1 MKHERGVAAGSRQA
15 ASAILW
21 PSLHRRERPVNE
33 EHEKQEER
41 EVPEATGQS
50 SLSRGFVVGL
60 LALGVLLGF
69 SIGLLVV
76 GSGFTGFTG
85 PSVLFDQDLVTE
97 LFDRASPAVVEL
109 DVSLGFGIGSGGTGS
124 GFFVDREGRIVTSN
138 HVVDS
143 ARTVRVRLHDGRTL
157 EATKLGNS
165 PADDLALLQVDP
177 AEVSGIDPLPLADS
191 LEVVPGQMA
200 VAIGSPFRNFNSV
213 TVGVVSGR
221 GRAPVSAIDR
231 PIPDMIQT
239 DAPLNS
245 GNSGGPLLNSSGEV
259 IGVNS
264 SIRTSPFQGMD
275 EFRIGFAVPSNTL
288 EDLLPQLIVA
298 EEVRRPWLGIS
309 SRPISADLMED
320 LGIPSGIAIASVFND
335 SPAQSIG
342 LEPFRTVRGDIQG
355 DVITAVDGRP
365 VSSVDEMVSY
375 FNTLLPGHTITLTVY
390 RETGTIDLDATLAPW
405 PDT

>member
-1 MKHERGVAAGSRQA
+1 M
-15 ASAILW
+15 
-21 PSLHRRERPVNE
+21 NE
-33 EHEKQEER
+33 EQERQEER
-41 EVPEATGQS
+41 VVPESSGQS

-69 SIGLLVV
+69 SIGLLVA
-76 GSGFTGFTG
+76 GRGLTG
-85 PSVLFDQDLVTE
+85 PPILFDQDLVTE
-97 LFDRASPAVVEL
+97 LYDRASPAVVEL
-109 DVSLGFGIGSGGTGS
+109 DVSMGFGIDSGTGS
-124 GFFVDREGRIVTSN
+124 GFLVDREGHIVTSN
-138 HVVDS
+138 HVVDA
-143 ARTVRVRLHDGRTL
+143 ARTVRVKLHDGRTL

-221 GRAPVSAIDR
+221 ERSPVSEIAR

-264 SIRTSPFQGMD
+264 SVKTSPFQSA
-275 EFRIGFAVPSNTL
+275 EEYRIGFAVPSNTL
-288 EDLLPQLIVA
+288 QDLLPQLVVA

-309 SRPISADLMED
+309 SRPLSADLMED
-320 LGIPSGIAIASVFND
+320 LGIPAGIAIASVFNN

-342 LEPFRTVRGDIQG
+342 LEPFSTLRGDVRG

-375 FNTLLPGHTITLTVY
+375 FNTLMPGHTITLTVY
-390 RETGTIDLDATLAPW
+390 RDEGTIDLDATLAPW

>member
-1 MKHERGVAAGSRQA
+1 
-15 ASAILW
+15 
-21 PSLHRRERPVNE
+21 VNE

-41 EVPEATGQS
+41 EVPEAAGQS
-50 SLSRGFVVGL
+50 SMSRGFVVGL

-355 DVITAVDGRP
+355 DVITAVDGNP
-365 VSSVDEMVSY
+365 VSSVDQMVSY

-390 RETGTIDLDATLAPW
+390 RDESTIDLDATLAPW

>member
-1 MKHERGVAAGSRQA
+1 M
-15 ASAILW
+15 
-21 PSLHRRERPVNE
+21 NE

-41 EVPEATGQS
+41 EVPEAAGQS

-69 SIGLLVV
+69 SIGLLVA
-76 GSGFTGFTG
+76 GGGLTG
-85 PSVLFDQDLVTE
+85 PSVLYDQDLVTE

-143 ARTVRVRLHDGRTL
+143 ARTVRVRLHDGREL

-177 AEVSGIDPLPLADS
+177 AEVSDIEPLPLADS
-191 LEVVPGQMA
+191 FEVVPGQMA
-200 VAIGSPFRNFNSV
+200 VAIGSPFRNLNSV

-221 GRAPVSAIDR
+221 NRAPVSAIAR

-355 DVITAVDGRP
+355 DVITAVDGNP
-365 VSSVDEMVSY
+365 VSSVDQMVSY

-390 RETGTIDLDATLAPW
+390 RDESTIDLDATLAPW

>member
-1 MKHERGVAAGSRQA
+1 M
-15 ASAILW
+15 
-21 PSLHRRERPVNE
+21 
-33 EHEKQEER
+33 
-41 EVPEATGQS
+41 
-50 SLSRGFVVGL
+50 GL

-69 SIGLLVV
+69 AIGLLVA
-76 GSGFTGFTG
+76 GGGWTA
-85 PSVLFDQDLVTE
+85 PSPLFDQDLVTE

-264 SIRTSPFQGMD
+264 SIRTSPFQGAD

-355 DVITAVDGRP
+355 DVITAVDGNP
-365 VSSVDEMVSY
+365 VSSVDQMVSY

-390 RETGTIDLDATLAPW
+390 RDESTIDLDATLAPW

>member
-1 MKHERGVAAGSRQA
+1 M
-15 ASAILW
+15 
-21 PSLHRRERPVNE
+21 NE

-41 EVPEATGQS
+41 GVPESSGQS

-69 SIGLLVV
+69 SIGLLVA
-76 GSGFTGFTG
+76 GSGLTG
-85 PSVLFDQDLVTE
+85 PSILFDEDHVME
-97 LFDRASPAVVEL
+97 LYDRASPAVVEL
-109 DVSLGFGIGSGGTGS
+109 DVSLGFGINSGGSGS

-138 HVVDS
+138 HVVDA

-200 VAIGSPFRNFNSV
+200 VAIGSPFRNLNSV

-221 GRAPVSAIDR
+221 ERAPVSELSR

-245 GNSGGPLLNSSGEV
+245 GNSGGPLLNSRGEV

-264 SIRTSPFQGMD
+264 SVRTSPFQGAE

-309 SRPISADLMED
+309 SRPLSADLMED
-320 LGIPSGIAIASVFND
+320 LDIPAGIAIATVFND

-342 LEPFRTVRGDIQG
+342 LEPFSTLRGDVRG

-375 FNTLLPGHTITLTVY
+375 FNTLMPGHTITLTVY
-390 RETGTIDLDATLAPW
+390 RDEGTIDLDATLAPW

>member
-1 MKHERGVAAGSRQA
+1 M
-15 ASAILW
+15 
-21 PSLHRRERPVNE
+21 NE

-355 DVITAVDGRP
+355 DVITAVDGNP
-365 VSSVDEMVSY
+365 VSSVDQMVSY

-390 RETGTIDLDATLAPW
+390 RDESTIDLDATLAPW

>member
-1 MKHERGVAAGSRQA
+1 M
-15 ASAILW
+15 
-21 PSLHRRERPVNE
+21 NE
-33 EHEKQEER
+33 EHEER
-41 EVPEATGQS
+41 GVPEAAGQS

-69 SIGLLVV
+69 SIGLLVA
-76 GSGFTGFTG
+76 GSGFTGLAG
-85 PSVLFDQDLVTE
+85 PPALFDEDLVTE

-109 DVSLGFGIGSGGTGS
+109 DVALAFSNGSGTGS
-124 GFFVDREGRIVTSN
+124 GFFVDREGHIVTNN

-143 ARTVRVRLHDGRTL
+143 ARAIRVRLHDGRML

-191 LEVVPGQMA
+191 LEVVPGQLA

-221 GRAPVSAIDR
+221 GRAPVSALAR

-264 SIRTSPFQGMD
+264 SIKTSPFQGMD

-288 EDLLPQLIVA
+288 ENLLPQLVVA

-309 SRPISADLMED
+309 SRPISAELMED
-320 LGIPSGIAIASVFND
+320 LGIPAGIAIASVFDD

-342 LEPFRTVRGDIQG
+342 LEPFSTLRGDVQG

-375 FNTLLPGHTITLTVY
+375 FNTLLPGHTITLTIY
-390 RETGTIDLDATLAPW
+390 RDMDTIDLDATLAPW

>member
-1 MKHERGVAAGSRQA
+1 M
-15 ASAILW
+15 
-21 PSLHRRERPVNE
+21 NE

-41 EVPEATGQS
+41 EVPEAAGQS

-69 SIGLLVV
+69 SIGLLVA
-76 GSGFTGFTG
+76 GGGLTG
-85 PSVLFDQDLVTE
+85 PSVLYDQDLVME

-143 ARTVRVRLHDGRTL
+143 ARTVRVRLHDGREL

-177 AEVSGIDPLPLADS
+177 AEVSDIEPLPLADS
-191 LEVVPGQMA
+191 FEVVPGQMA
-200 VAIGSPFRNFNSV
+200 VAIGSPFRNLNSV

-221 GRAPVSAIDR
+221 SRAPVSAIAR

-355 DVITAVDGRP
+355 DVITAVDGNP
-365 VSSVDEMVSY
+365 VSSVDQMVSY

-390 RETGTIDLDATLAPW
+390 RDESTIDLDATLAPW

>member
-1 MKHERGVAAGSRQA
+1 M
-15 ASAILW
+15 
-21 PSLHRRERPVNE
+21 NE

-41 EVPEATGQS
+41 GVPEATGQS

-69 SIGLLVV
+69 SIGLLVA

-109 DVSLGFGIGSGGTGS
+109 DVSLGSGIGSGGSGS

-355 DVITAVDGRP
+355 DVITAVDGNP
-365 VSSVDEMVSY
+365 VSSVDQMVSY

-390 RETGTIDLDATLAPW
+390 RNTGTIDLDATLAPW

>member
-1 MKHERGVAAGSRQA
+1 M
-15 ASAILW
+15 
-21 PSLHRRERPVNE
+21 NE
-33 EHEKQEER
+33 EHDRQEEQQA
-41 EVPEATGQS
+41 PEAAGQS

-69 SIGLLVV
+69 SIGLLVA
-76 GSGFTGFTG
+76 GSGLTG
-85 PSVLFDQDLVTE
+85 PNILFDQDLVTE

-109 DVSLGFGIGSGGTGS
+109 DVSTGFGINSGGSGS

-177 AEVSGIDPLPLADS
+177 SEVSGIDPLPLADS

-221 GRAPVSAIDR
+221 GRAPVSEISR

-245 GNSGGPLLNSSGEV
+245 GNSGGPLLNSKGEV

-264 SIRTSPFQGMD
+264 SVMTSPFQGAD

-288 EDLLPQLIVA
+288 ENLLPQLIVA

-309 SRPISADLMED
+309 SRPISAEVMED
-320 LGIPSGIAIASVFND
+320 LDIPSGIAIASVFND
-335 SPAQSIG
+335 SPAESIG
-342 LEPFRTVRGDIQG
+342 LEPFRTVRGDVQG

-365 VSSVDEMVSY
+365 VSSVDQMVSY
-375 FNTLLPGHTITLTVY
+375 FNTLMPGHTITLTVY
-390 RETGTIDLDATLAPW
+390 RDEGTIDLDATLAPW

>member
-1 MKHERGVAAGSRQA
+1 M
-15 ASAILW
+15 
-21 PSLHRRERPVNE
+21 NE

-41 EVPEATGQS
+41 EVPEAAGQS

-69 SIGLLVV
+69 SIGLLVA
-76 GSGFTGFTG
+76 GGGLTG
-85 PSVLFDQDLVTE
+85 PSVLYDQDLVME

-177 AEVSGIDPLPLADS
+177 AEVSDIEPLPLADS
-191 LEVVPGQMA
+191 FEVVPGQMA
-200 VAIGSPFRNFNSV
+200 VAIGSPFRNLNSV

-221 GRAPVSAIDR
+221 SRAPVSAIAR

-355 DVITAVDGRP
+355 DVITAVDGNP
-365 VSSVDEMVSY
+365 VSSVDQMVSY

-390 RETGTIDLDATLAPW
+390 RDESTIDLDATLAPW

>member
-1 MKHERGVAAGSRQA
+1 
-15 ASAILW
+15 
-21 PSLHRRERPVNE
+21 VNE

-41 EVPEATGQS
+41 EVPEAAGQS

-69 SIGLLVV
+69 AIGLLVA
-76 GSGFTGFTG
+76 GGGWTA
-85 PSVLFDQDLVTE
+85 PSPLFDQDLVTE

-221 GRAPVSAIDR
+221 GRAPVSVIDR

-355 DVITAVDGRP
+355 DVITAVDGNP
-365 VSSVDEMVSY
+365 VSSVDQMVSY

-390 RETGTIDLDATLAPW
+390 RDESTIDLDATLAPW